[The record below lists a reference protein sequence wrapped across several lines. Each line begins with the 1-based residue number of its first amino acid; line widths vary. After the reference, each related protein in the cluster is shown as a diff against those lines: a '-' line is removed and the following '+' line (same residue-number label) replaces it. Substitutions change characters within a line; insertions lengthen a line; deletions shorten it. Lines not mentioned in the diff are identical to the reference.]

1 MSPNIN
7 FKGAN
12 ASFSIIIQIHDISK
26 ASKGVME
33 LRGYIFQ
40 KLLLA
45 WKISCIFKN
54 CIFVKETDTFGHI
67 VV

>member
-1 MSPNIN
+1 MDQ
-7 FKGAN
+7 
-12 ASFSIIIQIHDISK
+12 SIAGIAVVVCGWIRYEKMGKERD
-26 ASKGVME
+26 

-45 WKISCIFKN
+45 CFFPSKNKICVFI
-54 CIFVKETDTFGHI
+54 KETDTFGHI

>member
-12 ASFSIIIQIHDISK
+12 ASFSIIIQIHDSSK

-33 LRGYIFQ
+33 L
-40 KLLLA
+40 K
-45 WKISCIFKN
+45 
-54 CIFVKETDTFGHI
+54 VKGGFLHI
-67 VV
+67 YNKYQNLMYLPIMYLQIQFEMLI